1 MSGGGR
7 VQGRRRATVAGLFI
21 SFEGADGCGKT
32 TQAALL
38 SETLRRRGLDVVATR
53 EPGGTPLGEKLRAL
67 LLDTGPGGPVDEAE
81 MLLMAAARA
90 QHVRE
95 VVLPALERGAVVVTD
110 RFIDSSIAYQA
121 GGLGL
126 PEEDVRQVNLIATG
140 GLWPRKTIWLDV
152 EPRVGLERAGA
163 AAAPAA
169 GAVAAAA
176 PAQDESMPRLDRIE
190 ERGLDFQRR
199 VVQTYRRLA
208 AEDPKRWIRIEVT
221 ELTVEEV
228 AAAVEA
234 VVNPL
239 LKEAGFAR

>member
-1 MSGGGR
+1 M
-7 VQGRRRATVAGLFI
+7 AGLFI

-38 SETLRRRGLDVVATR
+38 SETLRRRGLDVVTTR

>member
-1 MSGGGR
+1 M
-7 VQGRRRATVAGLFI
+7 AGLFI